1 MKRIT
6 TENTENTEEH
16 SASRFCS
23 LPIFQVF
30 SVLSVSSV
38 VTFVF
43 LAALVSTSALAAA
56 VDSKKGELQNL
67 KARIEALRR
76 DMAKAEESKTYAA
89 DQLRE
94 TETAISDANRRLHEL
109 GAERGELKAQLSEL
123 DAQSQRLDRQA
134 GTQQNQLA
142 RLLNRQFV
150 GGDSDALKLLLSGED
165 PNQSARDKYFLTRLW
180 RAKADLI
187 QQLRTVAAEKKQLA
201 DTVRE
206 RQTQLAEIERQQQES
221 RAQLLE
227 RKKQRLTTMAAIAH
241 RLKAQRREIDTLKR
255 DEQRLTKLIEGL
267 ARIAATTKAK
277 PRAKPGNTPPG
288 GSGRVA
294 KAPPLK
300 NQDPGNVGGTFA
312 ARRGQLRL
320 PVKGTI
326 AGRFGQPRP
335 EGGAT
340 WRGIFIR
347 AAEGLEVKAVAAGAV
362 VFSDWLRG
370 FGNLLIIDHG
380 DDFLSVYGNN
390 ESLLAAVGAS
400 VKDGESVATV
410 GNSGGNPD
418 SGLYFELRHRG
429 QPFDPLKW
437 ALLREK

>member
-1 MKRIT
+1 MIPRRICVT
-6 TENTENTEEH
+6 ALFL
-16 SASRFCS
+16 SLLPAS
-23 LPIFQVF
+23 
-30 SVLSVSSV
+30 
-38 VTFVF
+38 
-43 LAALVSTSALAAA
+43 LAFAAA
-56 VDSKKGELQNL
+56 VDAKKDELQDL
-67 KARIEALRR
+67 KSRIESLRR
-76 DMAKAEESKTYAA
+76 NMAKAEESKTYAA

-94 TETAISDANRRLHEL
+94 TESAISDVNRRLHEL
-109 GAERGELKAQLSEL
+109 GAERGELKAQLAGL
-123 DAQSQRLDRQA
+123 DGQSQRLDRQA
-134 GTQQNQLA
+134 GAQQNQLA

-165 PNQSARDKYFLTRLW
+165 PNQAARDKYFLTQLS

-187 QQLRTVAAEKKQLA
+187 QQLRAVAAEKRQLA
-201 DTVRE
+201 DAVRE
-206 RQTQLAEIERQQQES
+206 RQAQLAEVERREQES
-221 RAQLLE
+221 RAQLLA
-227 RKKQRLTTMAAIAH
+227 RKKQRLTTLAAIGD

-255 DEQRLTKLIEGL
+255 DEQRLSKLIEGL
-267 ARIAATTKAK
+267 ARIAAAK
-277 PRAKPGNTPPG
+277 KTGPRAKPGGAAPG
-288 GSGRVA
+288 GTGRAA

-300 NQDPGNVGGTFA
+300 SHDPGNVGGAFA
-312 ARRGQLRL
+312 ALRGHLRL

-326 AGRFGQPRP
+326 SGRYGQPRP

-340 WRGIFIR
+340 WKGIFIR
-347 AAEGLEVKAVAAGAV
+347 AAEGVEVRAVAGGAV

-370 FGNLLIIDHG
+370 FGNLLVIDHG

-390 ESLLAAVGAS
+390 ESLLVAVGAS

-437 ALLREK
+437 TSSR

>member
-1 MKRIT
+1 MIPRRICVT
-6 TENTENTEEH
+6 ALFL
-16 SASRFCS
+16 SLLPAS
-23 LPIFQVF
+23 
-30 SVLSVSSV
+30 
-38 VTFVF
+38 
-43 LAALVSTSALAAA
+43 LAFAAA
-56 VDSKKGELQNL
+56 VDAKKDELQDL
-67 KARIEALRR
+67 KSRIESLRR
-76 DMAKAEESKTYAA
+76 NMAKAEESKTYAA

-94 TETAISDANRRLHEL
+94 TESAISDVNRRLHEL
-109 GAERGELKAQLSEL
+109 GAERGELKAQLAGL

-165 PNQSARDKYFLTRLW
+165 PNQAARDKYFLTQLS

-187 QQLRTVAAEKKQLA
+187 QQLRAVAAEKRQLA
-201 DTVRE
+201 DAVRE
-206 RQTQLAEIERQQQES
+206 RQAQLAEVERREQES
-221 RAQLLE
+221 RAQLLA
-227 RKKQRLTTMAAIAH
+227 RKKQRLTTLAAIGD

-255 DEQRLTKLIEGL
+255 DEQRLSKLIEGL
-267 ARIAATTKAK
+267 ARIAAAK
-277 PRAKPGNTPPG
+277 KTGPRAKPGGAAPG
-288 GSGRVA
+288 GTGRAA

-300 NQDPGNVGGTFA
+300 SHDPGNVGGAFA
-312 ARRGQLRL
+312 ALRGHLRL

-326 AGRFGQPRP
+326 SGRYGQPRP

-340 WRGIFIR
+340 WKGIFIR
-347 AAEGLEVKAVAAGAV
+347 AAEGVEVRAVAGGAV

-370 FGNLLIIDHG
+370 FGNLLVIDHG

-437 ALLREK
+437 TSSR

>member
-1 MKRIT
+1 MSKPRRLL
-6 TENTENTEEH
+6 
-16 SASRFCS
+16 RFTFHVS
-23 LPIFQVF
+23 LFTA
-30 SVLSVSSV
+30 
-38 VTFVF
+38 TFFVATAF
-43 LAALVSTSALAAA
+43 AAG
-56 VDSKKGELQNL
+56 VDSKKDELQDL
-67 KARIEALRR
+67 KVRMESLRR
-76 DMAKAEESKTYAA
+76 DMAKAEESKTDAA

-94 TETAISDANRRLHEL
+94 TESTISDVNRRLHEL
-109 GAERGELKAQLSEL
+109 GAEGSGLKAELADL
-123 DAQSQRLDRQA
+123 DAQSLRLERQA

-165 PNQSARDKYFLTRLW
+165 PNQAARDQYFLTRLS

-187 QQLRTVAAEKKQLA
+187 QQLRAVAAEKKQLA
-201 DTVRE
+201 DAVRE
-206 RQTQLAEIERQQQES
+206 RQAQLAEVERRQQES
-221 RAQLLE
+221 RAQLLA
-227 RKKQRLTTMAAIAH
+227 RKKQRLTTLAAIAD
-241 RLKAQRREIDTLKR
+241 RLKAQRREIDTLQR
-255 DEQRLTKLIEGL
+255 DGQRLSKLIEGL
-267 ARIAATTKAK
+267 ARIAAVKRSK
-277 PRAKPGNTPPG
+277 PRVPQGTHSAGATASARSPKIKGHDLGDVG
-288 GSGRVA
+288 GS
-294 KAPPLK
+294 
-300 NQDPGNVGGTFA
+300 FA

-326 AGRFGQPRP
+326 SGRYGHPRP
-335 EGGAT
+335 EGGT
-340 WRGIFIR
+340 SWKGIFIR
-347 AAEGLEVKAVAAGAV
+347 AAEGLEVSAVADGAV

-370 FGNLLIIDHG
+370 FGNLLVIDHG

-437 ALLREK
+437 AKN